1 MPEAPSTLDEL
12 ATLHAGLDEL
22 SYYAYLGVEPACDY
36 LEIRE
41 AYYRRAQRFH
51 PDRFLQR
58 SDEEV
63 RSAAYSVYKRIAE
76 AYNVL
81 IDPQLR
87 IVYDEARAQGQH
99 RLSDLARSRRLSA
112 DARQVTN
119 PFARVYIRSARE
131 KLSARRVESA
141 WVAAK
146 LGLSLEDARA
156 FRLLI
161 EEIESD
167 PEGETLRGP
176 RR

>member
-1 MPEAPSTLDEL
+1 MSESPPNPDDLES
-12 ATLHAGLDEL
+12 LHAGLDTW
-22 SYYAYLGVEPACDY
+22 SYYAFLGVEPACDY
-36 LEIRE
+36 IEIRD
-41 AYYRRAQRFH
+41 AFYRRAQRFH
-51 PDRFLQR
+51 PDRFLQ
-58 SDEEV
+58 SEDEHV
-63 RSAAYSVYKRIAE
+63 RNAAYSVYKRIAE

-87 IVYDEARAQGQH
+87 IVYDEAFAQGQH

-112 DARQVTN
+112 DERQVTN

-131 KLSARRVESA
+131 KLEARRLESA
-141 WVAAK
+141 WVDAK

-161 EEIESD
+161 EQIESD
-167 PEGETLRGP
+167 PEGATLRGP